1 MPDIFIGKKNLSLI
15 KGNRPSRYIINMADA
30 IFTED
35 ELINGIIEPE
45 RRSGCRVVLTD
56 ERVRCMKECILARFP
71 YTTSWLEAKAAFNQH
86 GLDLRKRR
94 NKEQ

>member
-1 MPDIFIGKKNLSLI
+1 
-15 KGNRPSRYIINMADA
+15 MADA

-35 ELINGIIEPE
+35 ELVNGIIEPE
-45 RRSGCRVVLTD
+45 RRSGCRVVLTG
-56 ERVRCMKECILARFP
+56 ERVRCMKEGSCK
-71 YTTSWLEAKAAFNQH
+71 EAKAAFNQH